1 MMHYQMYMNDKKI
14 LEKLLSRFKMT
25 SRIKCYTAQKMSK
38 YGVFSW
44 SVLKYWNTGNIWT
57 EYGNLRSKSPYSAKI
72 WENTD
77 QKKRRA
83 RKLFYAVLLVI
94 WLWNFQRVQ
103 HYNTMCQ
110 RFEDAGVPELL
121 PKRYLENIKNLSS
134 ILYYYVLLILIKL
147 ALLIFVSRVPV
158 FCAYFFFAFNY
169 SPLVI
174 NSFFLKLLLTC
185 GVPSN

>member
-1 MMHYQMYMNDKKI
+1 MLHCAKNVQIRSFFLVRIEI
-14 LEKLLSRFKMT
+14 LEYWKYLD
-25 SRIKCYTAQKMSK
+25 RI
-38 YGVFSW
+38 
-44 SVLKYWNTGNIWT
+44 
-57 EYGNLRSKSPYSAKI
+57 AKI

-158 FCAYFFFAFNY
+158 FCAYFFFFAFNY

-185 GVPSN
+185 GVPIN